1 LPFRRRRIHAIGA
14 LRPGKESTT
23 ESVSS

>member
-1 LPFRRRRIHAIGA
+1 LHFRRLRIHAIGA